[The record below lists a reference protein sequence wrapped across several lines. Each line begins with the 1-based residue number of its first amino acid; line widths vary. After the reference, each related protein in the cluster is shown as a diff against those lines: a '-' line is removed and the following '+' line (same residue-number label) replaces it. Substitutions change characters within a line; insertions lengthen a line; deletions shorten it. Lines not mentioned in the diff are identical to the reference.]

1 MRGPSEGLHEGP
13 ALGRGGR
20 RKGATPQP
28 MAGPRGR
35 DCHAAP
41 PLAVRRRRQGTRGP
55 PPLPP
60 PPPTQ
65 AREQAGG
72 RPPHPPPRTPPSWG
86 ATGAALR
93 PPGAEGTPPP
103 PPPPE
108 GTATRWGE
116 RRLDL
121 LPRTHTSVPEQRA
134 QQNSMEAA
142 PHMTRP

>member
-1 MRGPSEGLHEGP
+1 MRGPSEALQEGP

-20 RKGATPQP
+20 GKGATPQP

-41 PLAVRRRRQGTRGP
+41 PPAVRRRRQEIRGP

-60 PPPTQ
+60 PSHSVP
-65 AREQAGG
+65 RAGG
-72 RPPHPPPRTPPSWG
+72 
-86 ATGAALR
+86 GAA
-93 PPGAEGTPPP
+93 PPP
-103 PPPPE
+103 PPLAPPLAGEPQARPSAPPEPRGRPPPHPE

-116 RRLDL
+116 RQLDL
-121 LPRTHTSVPEQRA
+121 LPRAHTSVLEQRA

-142 PHMTRP
+142 PHMTLP